1 MSDTQSP
8 SSSAPQDRPDPLA
21 DLNPAQRAAV
31 EFGVAPARAG
41 QGGGE
46 DGPLLVIAGAG
57 SGKTNTLAHRVA
69 HLILNG
75 ADPQRMLLLTF
86 SRRAA
91 LEMERRVG
99 AVLHRVMRLHA
110 AQQPPAL
117 PWAGTFHAIGARLLR
132 DCALRIGLSESFTIL
147 DRGDAEDLM
156 GMVRHELGQS
166 SAKSRFPLKGTC
178 LAIYSRVINSQ
189 APVEDVLKTAF
200 PWCAQWEAELKALFR
215 AYVAAKQD
223 QQALD
228 YDDLLLYWAEMM
240 GDPGIAADVGRALTM
255 CWSTST
261 RTPIACNPPSCW
273 P

>member
-1 MSDTQSP
+1 
-8 SSSAPQDRPDPLA
+8 
-21 DLNPAQRAAV
+21 
-31 EFGVAPARAG
+31 
-41 QGGGE
+41 
-46 DGPLLVIAGAG
+46 
-57 SGKTNTLAHRVA
+57 
-69 HLILNG
+69 
-75 ADPQRMLLLTF
+75 
-86 SRRAA
+86 
-91 LEMERRVG
+91 
-99 AVLHRVMRLHA
+99 
-110 AQQPPAL
+110 
-117 PWAGTFHAIGARLLR
+117 
-132 DCALRIGLSESFTIL
+132 
-147 DRGDAEDLM
+147 M